1 MRNPDQ
7 ADDIVEEKDDEP
19 VKSDPPKDDKK
30 PDKKPKKKKDDDKKK
45 KGKEFS
51 LGDDWEGD
59 SNAQMAF
66 AGFCAAIIGAL
77 LLGMSI
83 LSITL
88 KILKVSMRN
97 IQLYPSVCPPTDCP
111 FGKILTL
118 LSSNVKKSHF

>member
-1 MRNPDQ
+1 MGLSTNLSLYAPKGFGKFDQPDKKKKRSGKNRSGFGADQ
-7 ADDIVEEKDDEP
+7 ADDVVEKEEEP

-66 AGFCAAIIGAL
+66 AGFCAAIIGAFL
-77 LLGMSI
+77 
-83 LSITL
+83 
-88 KILKVSMRN
+88 
-97 IQLYPSVCPPTDCP
+97 
-111 FGKILTL
+111 
-118 LSSNVKKSHF
+118 